1 MWNRIKQ
8 LFSRSGYSGGTTP
21 AKFDEDGF
29 LNELYE
35 KRRFTPDLP
44 QLEGQTSHLFFACDE
59 LQRDHWQNHLLDAG
73 TMKPYSAFSQQHLM
87 MLNNDM
93 GIFSTSLIFKDQ
105 LGYNS
110 PPPLLPIK
118 GEVYE
123 IPPRTFLLLDEH
135 KKNTVYSFRQLVP
148 IVIPLTH
155 IFSNDRSVLEKA
167 LKRSRTKETVS
178 LHKDRSGRVIYDK
191 NNKPLVRDGGSLQTN
206 MVQRDLVH
214 RVWAW
219 MYFSD
224 PNYWED
230 FINLNGSNHPV
241 RSFDIAEG
249 PIKKYYRYTQDE
261 YKGYY
266 AATDD
271 PPWK

>member
-8 LFSRSGYSGGTTP
+8 LFSRSGYAGGKTQ

-29 LNELYE
+29 LNDLYE
-35 KRRFTPDLP
+35 RRRYTPDLP

-59 LQRDHWQNHLLDAG
+59 LQRDHWQNHLLDDG
-73 TMKPYSAFSQQHLM
+73 VCKPELGFTQQHLM
-87 MLNNDM
+87 MLNNDL
-93 GIFSTSLIFKDQ
+93 GIFSTSLIFKTQ
-105 LGYNS
+105 LGYKN

-118 GEVYE
+118 GELYE

-148 IVIPLTH
+148 IVIPYSHLMAK
-155 IFSNDRSVLEKA
+155 DRVHLEKA
-167 LKRSRTKETVS
+167 LAKKPRTLTIDGKKV
-178 LHKDRSGRVIYDK
+178 
-191 NNKPLVRDGGSLQTN
+191 VRTGGSIQSN
-206 MVQRDLVH
+206 IVRKEGVH
-214 RVWAW
+214 RTWAW

-230 FINLNGSNHPV
+230 FINLNGNNHPV
-241 RSFDIAEG
+241 QSFDIAEG

-261 YKGYY
+261 YKRYFNP
-266 AATDD
+266 DD
-271 PPWK
+271 PPWE